1 MTCKSYLDAVVRE
14 TSVHST
20 PLYVYTLLTHPTSSL
35 SVHPAV
41 PTLERQSSE
50 DDVIPLHHPIVAKD
64 GSLISE
70 VHIKLAR
77 YD

>member
-1 MTCKSYLDAVVRE
+1 LDAVVRE